1 MIRGPPRSKRTDT
14 LFPYTTLFRSVLMI
28 SIIVTIHEYGHYQ
41 AARWFGLIGTHF
53 SVGFGG
59 KIASWTDKRGTE
71 WRLSPILIGGYVKF
85 PDDNPES
92 PKEGEITLKSLPR
105 WQRAIVV
112 AAGPMITLLL
122 AAFIFAVIA
131 YA

>member
-1 MIRGPPRSKRTDT
+1 MTDIP
-14 LFPYTTLFRSVLMI
+14 FAIFAFVLMI

-41 AARWFGLIGTHF
+41 AARRFGLIGTHF

-59 KIASWTDKRGTE
+59 KIASWTDKRGPE

-85 PDDNPES
+85 PDDNPEG
-92 PKEGEITLKSLPR
+92 PKDGENTLKSLPR

-112 AAGPMITLLL
+112 AAVPLITLPPP
-122 AAFIFAVIA
+122 AFILSA
-131 YA
+131 

>member
-1 MIRGPPRSKRTDT
+1 MR
-14 LFPYTTLFRSVLMI
+14 I
-28 SIIVTIHEYGHYQ
+28 SDWSSDVCSSD
-41 AARWFGLIGTHF
+41 L

-85 PDDNPES
+85 PADNPDG

-112 AAGPMITLLL
+112 AAAPMINLLL
-122 AAFIFAVIA
+122 AAFLLAVIDSSSA
-131 YA
+131 LPPGQPSVTNGLPSTPPTTP